1 MRPDTVRAMVSTSH
15 NPAGAQ
21 PPAPGFAHATAAKGS
36 TIIHLSG
43 QVGVDEAGVVADG
56 LAAQTRQALINLGKA
71 LEAAGGTAA
80 DLVSVR
86 FYVVDWDPSK
96 FEELGAG
103 GAAAREHYAF
113 PETTV
118 TLVGVA
124 ALFTPEHLIEVEG
137 VAVVA

>member
-1 MRPDTVRAMVSTSH
+1 MVSTSH
-15 NPAGAQ
+15 NPEGAQ

-56 LAAQTRQALINLGKA
+56 LAAQTRQALINLGKP

-80 DLVSVR
+80 QLVSVR

-103 GAAAREHYAF
+103 GAAARAS
-113 PETTV
+113 TTRSRR
-118 TLVGVA
+118 
-124 ALFTPEHLIEVEG
+124 PR
-137 VAVVA
+137 

>member
-1 MRPDTVRAMVSTSH
+1 MDGPEPDHPGGVRRQARVGAARYSARHGQHIAQSG
-15 NPAGAQ
+15 GAQ

-56 LAAQTRQALINLGKA
+56 LAAQTRQALINLGKP

-80 DLVSVR
+80 QLVSVR

-103 GAAAREHYAF
+103 GAAARAS
-113 PETTV
+113 TTRSRR
-118 TLVGVA
+118 
-124 ALFTPEHLIEVEG
+124 PR
-137 VAVVA
+137 